1 MRESDSLREFTPL
14 ALLLGV
20 TIGAVFGAANAFV
33 GLQVGMTIS
42 ASIPAAVI
50 SMGVLRGILKRG
62 TLLENN
68 MVQTVGSAGE
78 SLAAGM
84 IFTIPALFIFGF
96 EPAYLEMIIW
106 GGIGGLMGVLFMIP
120 LRRALIVKEHGKLVY
135 PEGVACAEVLESG
148 QRGGASAK
156 TVFLGLGIG
165 AVYELFHGLG
175 FWQKA
180 AFVKI
185 EQIRTAASLGA
196 SPALLG
202 VGYILGPRVAG
213 YMLGGAVLGWFVII
227 PAIGLF
233 GADAAQPIPPA
244 RTLISAM
251 EPDDMWEQYLR
262 YVGAGAVVLGGLVS
276 LLKSTPTIVSS
287 VWQALMAVFGRKRG
301 TERTQRDLPFPLL
314 ILGLVGLALLMW
326 YVPQVRVSHVGAIAV
341 LVFGFFFV
349 TVSSRLVGIVGS
361 SSNPVSGMT
370 IAALLG
376 TTLIF
381 TYLLGETGDSAKFS
395 AISVGAL
402 VCIALCIA
410 GDCSQDLKTGFLVK
424 ATPWKQQIGEMIGVL
439 SATVALAG
447 VILLLHK
454 SYGFDQEKDPN
465 ALLAPQANIMKL
477 LVEGVMDRS
486 LPWTLIITGM
496 AAALVVELLGLPAL
510 PFAVGLYLPLEL
522 STPIMVGGIVRW
534 LVGKAHKPAAG
545 GQDRGILG
553 ASGFVAGHGL
563 VGIAFA
569 GVTYGIARFWGNPTF
584 VNPLNGEEGTVVP
597 DHLTPWL
604 MGRESFPPLRYGLNE
619 FWYDLLPLVPFAGL
633 VLWLFVTAMRRIP
646 VPIGAPPPGLE
657 PPGPP
662 SPPREPPA
670 EPQGP
675 PLGEDETGSIPLA
688 GETTPSVEETSP
700 EPEPPIVE
708 FEADRPGPTAE
719 DTEESGRLPGLPEEE
734 QEDQPPPQNR
744 DDEDQG
750 DADRWPPP
758 SPYQG

>member
-1 MRESDSLREFTPL
+1 MRESNSLREFTPL
-14 ALLLGV
+14 ALVLGII
-20 TIGAVFGAANAFV
+20 IGALFGAANAFV

-68 MVQTVGSAGE
+68 MVQTIGSAGE

-84 IFTIPALFIFGF
+84 IFTIPALFLFGLD
-96 EPAYLEMIIW
+96 PKYLEMVIW
-106 GGIGGLMGVLFMIP
+106 GGIGGLMGVLFMVP
-120 LRRALIVKEHGKLVY
+120 LRRVLIVKEHGKLLY

-148 QRGGASAK
+148 QRGGAGAK
-156 TVFLGLGIG
+156 TVFLGLGVG
-165 AVYELFHGLG
+165 ALYEVFRGLG
-175 FWQKA
+175 VWADKA
-180 AFVKI
+180 KVAVT
-185 EQIRTAASLGA
+185 QIRTEASLSA

-233 GADAAQPIPPA
+233 GADAAQPIAPA
-244 RTLISAM
+244 KTLVSDM
-251 EPDDMWEQYLR
+251 SPRDMWEQYLR
-262 YVGAGAVVLGGLVS
+262 YVGAGAVVLGGLVA
-276 LLKSTPTIVSS
+276 LLKSAPTIASS
-287 VWQALMAVFGRKRG
+287 VGGALAAIVGRKRG

-326 YVPQVRVSHVGAIAV
+326 YVPQIGVSHVGAIAV

-376 TTLIF
+376 TSLIF
-381 TYLLGETGDSAKFS
+381 AYVVHEPGDARFS

-424 ATPWKQQIGEMIGVL
+424 ATPWKQQVGEVIGVL
-439 SATVALAG
+439 TAVVVLAG
-447 VILLLHK
+447 VILLLQT
-454 SYGFDQEKDPN
+454 SYGFDQEKDPS

-496 AAALVVELLGLPAL
+496 GAALVVELLGLPAL

-522 STPIMVGGIVRW
+522 STPIMAGGILRW
-534 LVGKAHKPAAG
+534 LVGKVRKPAAE

-553 ASGFVAGHGL
+553 ASGLVAGHGL
-563 VGIAFA
+563 AGIALA
-569 GVTYGIARFWGNPTF
+569 GVTYVIATVKNNPRFLNPIT
-584 VNPLNGEEGTVVP
+584 GEEGSLTTQ
-597 DHLTPWL
+597 HLMPWL
-604 MGRESFPPLRYGLNE
+604 MDEQKIPLRYGLDAL
-619 FWYDLLPLVPFAGL
+619 WYDLLPLVPFAVL
-633 VLWLFVTAMRRIP
+633 VIWLFITAMRRIP
-646 VPIGAPPPGLE
+646 VPIGAAPPGLV

-662 SPPREPPA
+662 SPPPEPP
-670 EPQGP
+670 GP
-675 PLGEDETGSIPLA
+675 PLGEGDTGSIPLA
-688 GETTPSVEETSP
+688 GETTPPVEGESP
-700 EPEPPIVE
+700 EGEPPIVE
-708 FEADRPGPTAE
+708 FEDDRPGPAAE
-719 DTEESGRLPGLPEEE
+719 DIDESVGQSEDDE
-734 QEDQPPPQNR
+734 QDRPPPDDQER
-744 DDEDQG
+744 DKG
-750 DADRWPPP
+750 GPNGWPPP
-758 SPYQG
+758 SPYHG